1 MLCEGVNMGSIV
13 PDLFQK
19 QIKEHR
25 TYNYTLKQATKTA
38 RRWLGC
44 HARAS
49 FCETAI
55 HHGGGG
61 HPLFGSQVEPLHE
74 GPGPLSRCQYSCR
87 MNLTMESPP
96 PPTAASPAS
105 SSPTSRGRAAAEP
118 STIDDAMSS
127 MISAAS
133 TRLLFFST
141 AMARLK
147 ILSARSVE
155 VLSNA
160 QDDDVGFDTLSSRGR
175 KRYIDYHAYRE
186 RGSSHG
192 MDTGMLHC
200 PRKLP
205 TRYVGTTRRGAFELN
220 SLIDE

>member
-1 MLCEGVNMGSIV
+1 MGSIV

-141 AMARLK
+141 AMAASSFYR
-147 ILSARSVE
+147 SARWVE
-155 VLSNA
+155 VLSFQCA
-160 QDDDVGFDTLSSRGR
+160 
-175 KRYIDYHAYRE
+175 
-186 RGSSHG
+186 
-192 MDTGMLHC
+192 
-200 PRKLP
+200 
-205 TRYVGTTRRGAFELN
+205 RR
-220 SLIDE
+220 